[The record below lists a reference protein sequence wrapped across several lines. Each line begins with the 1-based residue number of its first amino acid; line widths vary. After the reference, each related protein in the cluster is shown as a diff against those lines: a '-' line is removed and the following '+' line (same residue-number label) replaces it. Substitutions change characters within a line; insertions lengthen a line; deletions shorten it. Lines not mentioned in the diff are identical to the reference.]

1 MEYILDTSNRDY
13 ARRVLHNSMD
23 FHLRLLLPVIG
34 PGQRGTVG
42 EGSEMLIRLEGSTK
56 SPLP

>member
-1 MEYILDTSNRDY
+1 MEYILDMMNRDY
-13 ARRVLHNSMD
+13 ARRILHNPMD

-42 EGSEMLIRLEGSTK
+42 EGSEILIRLEGSTK
-56 SPLP
+56 GPLP